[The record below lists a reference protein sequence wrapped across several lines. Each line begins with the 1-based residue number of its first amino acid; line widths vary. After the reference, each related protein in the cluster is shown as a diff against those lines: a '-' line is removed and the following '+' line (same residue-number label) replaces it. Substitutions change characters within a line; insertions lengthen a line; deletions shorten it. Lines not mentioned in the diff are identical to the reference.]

1 VPLKFRNAV
10 ATERHAKSFETVEM
24 ENSLPLSASEIPE
37 QDLELPIRVAEP
49 HCSSFFLEYEKAYGQ
64 VQDTNPLLG
73 RTYQTLAVLTS
84 FWPNFDS
91 PAEPYGPISRFGE
104 RRSQV
109 PDDLTEDDLGVLPV
123 LLEKLTEPALRARI
137 LDVLWI
143 RRKDFKA
150 ALQAVEAYIMA
161 AEKLFETEA
170 WVYGV
175 ECLRRAFQLATSLG
189 RSNDAYQKT
198 ETAFEKIL
206 GKPIEKIHLNFANHL
221 LGLAAEFRLPDP
233 AKFAAIAAGH
243 GEACLKA
250 GEFEF
255 ARQYYKLAAGF
266 FNFAGDQ
273 QLTRTQMLRV
283 ADLLEEE
290 ADNLLKGKTAG
301 AMAAVTFLKQALE
314 INRQFKAE
322 QAKIES
328 VREKLRQ
335 AQAVSLD
342 HFQEFRFETNVADL
356 QRKAETEV
364 SGMEFEKAILGLAYI
379 AELTDPQDA
388 IEEQKEQAK
397 KAPLLHLVSTEIL
410 DEEGKTIEKIEGFGG
425 SDSEEE
431 DLEKKAFQ
439 WAANLAWTLRVQAA
453 IEPARAKIV
462 YEHAPRPF
470 QLEFLVRAN
479 PFIQSNHAWIFLR
492 GLHSGLMGDM
502 MIAVHLLVPQLESA
516 LRFVLNQHGIDTG
529 NIDSERLEQNKALGK
544 LPEFPELRQLL
555 GDNLIFELRGVF
567 CEKSGFNFR
576 NRLAHGRVS
585 KADCSSVAA
594 VNAWWLILR
603 ICCAFYLLTRGV
615 KESGR

>member
-1 VPLKFRNAV
+1 
-10 ATERHAKSFETVEM
+10 M
-24 ENSLPLSASEIPE
+24 ENSLPISASEIAE
-37 QDLELPIRVAEP
+37 EDLELPIRDAEP
-49 HCSSFFLEYEKAYGQ
+49 HCSIFNVEYEKAYRE

-73 RTYQTLAVLTS
+73 RTYQTLAILTS
-84 FWPNFDS
+84 YWPNFDS
-91 PAEPYGPISRFGE
+91 PAEPYGPMSRFGG
-104 RRSQV
+104 RRSPV
-109 PDDLTEDDLGVLPV
+109 PDDLTDEDLGVLPV
-123 LLEKLTEPALRARI
+123 LLQKLTEPALRSRI

-143 RRKDFKA
+143 REKDFKA

-175 ECLRRAFQLATSLG
+175 ECLCRAFQLASSLG
-189 RSNDAYQKT
+189 RGNDAYRKT

-206 GKPIEKIHLNFANHL
+206 AKPIENIHLNFPNHL
-221 LGLAAEFRLPDP
+221 LGLAAEFRLSDP
-233 AKFAAIAAGH
+233 AKFAAIATRH
-243 GEACLKA
+243 GEACLRA

-255 ARQYYKLAAGF
+255 ARQYHKLAAGF
-266 FNFAGDQ
+266 FDRAGDQ

-283 ADLLEEE
+283 ADLFEEE
-290 ADNLLKGKTAG
+290 ADNLIKGETAR
-301 AMAAVTFLKQALE
+301 ALAAVTFLKEALE

-328 VREKLRQ
+328 VRQKLRQ
-335 AQAVSLD
+335 AQTVSLE
-342 HFQEFRFETNVADL
+342 HFQEYRVEINIADL
-356 QRKAETEV
+356 QRMAETEV
-364 SGMEFEKAILGLAYI
+364 SGTEFEKAILRLAFI
-379 AELTDPQDA
+379 ADLTDPRAA
-388 IEEQKEQAK
+388 IEEQKEQARRS
-397 KAPLLHLVSTEIL
+397 PLLHFPSTEIL

-425 SDSEEE
+425 SGPEEE

-470 QLEFLVRAN
+470 HLEFLVRAN
-479 PFIQSNHAWIFLR
+479 HFIQSPHAWIFLR
-492 GLHSGLMGDM
+492 GLYSGLMGDTM
-502 MIAVHLLVPQLESA
+502 MAVHLLVPQLESA
-516 LRFVLNQHGIDTG
+516 LRFVLNQHGVDTG
-529 NIDSERLEQNKALGK
+529 NIDSEGLEQNKALGK
-544 LPEFPELRQLL
+544 LLEFPELQQLL

-585 KADCSSVAA
+585 TADCSSVAA

-603 ICCAFYLLTRGV
+603 ICCVFYLLTKGV
-615 KESGR
+615 KESGT